1 MIATLPNHPFPPTRT
16 VLCASKAKKQ
26 RKQWRIQENKST
38 LSFPKPRPT
47 PLLVNHEPYTQTKS
61 QALEEIVRDLES
73 SVDKGIKIDAEIY
86 ASLLETC
93 YHLQAIDHGIR
104 VHRLIPNSLLR
115 RNVGISSKLLR
126 LYASC
131 GYMDEAHDVFDQM
144 SKRNESAFP
153 WNSLISGYAEVGL
166 HDDAMALYFQM
177 VEERVQPDLFTF
189 PRVLKACGGI
199 GSIQVG
205 EEVHRHV
212 VRFGFWNDRFVLNAL
227 VDMYAKCG
235 DIVKARKIFDKMPH
249 RDPVSWNSMLTAY
262 IHHGLEVEAINIFK
276 QTLLEGYGPDS
287 VAISTILTGVLS
299 LDVGVQV
306 HGWVIRQGIEWNLS
320 VANSLIIMYS
330 NHGKLNQ
337 ARWIFDQMPERDVVS
352 WNSVISAHCKHKEA
366 LTYFV
371 QMEEAGAR
379 PDKITFVSIL
389 SACAHLS
396 LVKEGERLF
405 SLMSEKYRIKPT
417 MEHYSCMVNLYGRAG
432 LIEEAYGFIVDKI
445 ELGAG
450 PTVWGALLYACSI
463 HGNVTIG
470 EIAAQKLFDLEPD
483 NEHNFELLMK
493 IYENAGRSEDM
504 QRIKM
509 MMIDRGLDH

>member
-1 MIATLPNHPFPPTRT
+1 MIATLPNRLFSPTRT
-16 VLCASKAKKQ
+16 ILCSSKAKKQ
-26 RKQWRIQENKST
+26 RKQWRNQENKST
-38 LSFPKPRPT
+38 LSFPKTRPT
-47 PLLVNHEPYTQTKS
+47 PLLINHEPYTQTKS

-93 YHLQAIDHGIR
+93 YHLQATDHGIR
-104 VHRLIPNSLLR
+104 VHRLIPSSLCVETL
-115 RNVGISSKLLR
+115 
-126 LYASC
+126 ASHRSC
-131 GYMDEAHDVFDQM
+131 LG
-144 SKRNESAFP
+144 
-153 WNSLISGYAEVGL
+153 WYAEVGL
-166 HDDAMALYFQM
+166 YDDAMALYFQM
-177 VEERVQPDLFTF
+177 VEDGVQPDLFTF

-205 EEVHRHV
+205 EELHRHV
-212 VRFGFWNDRFVLNAL
+212 VRFGFLNDRFVLNAL

-235 DIVKARKIFDKMPH
+235 DIVKARKVFDKMPH
-249 RDPVSWNSMLTAY
+249 RDSVSWNSMLTAY
-262 IHHGLEVEAINIFK
+262 IHHGLEVEAVNTFK
-276 QTLLEGYGPDS
+276 QILLEGHGPDS

-299 LDVGVQV
+299 LGAGVQV

-330 NHGKLNQ
+330 SHGKLNR
-337 ARWIFDQMPERDVVS
+337 ARWIFDHMPERDVVS

-366 LTYFV
+366 LTYFM

-396 LVKEGERLF
+396 LVKEGKRLF
-405 SLMSEKYRIKPT
+405 SLMNEKYRIKPI
-417 MEHYSCMVNLYGRAG
+417 MEHYGCMVNLYGRAG
-432 LIEEAYGFIVDKI
+432 LIEEAYRFIVDRM
-445 ELGAG
+445 ELEAG
-450 PTVWGALLYACSI
+450 PTVWGALLYACSV

-470 EIAAQKLFDLEPD
+470 EVAANKLFDLEPD

-504 QRIKM
+504 ERIRM
-509 MMIDRGLDH
+509 MMVDRGLDH